1 MALLLQLVTSK
12 LRMSNYKFG
21 KVETHFEIKA
31 GAERFYDVFLNR
43 PHHIPNMI
51 TSQTREKLP
60 SVDIND
66 DDHFSGGKVGTQVSW
81 NYIQGILYLSM
92 YPNIQ

>member
-1 MALLLQLVTSK
+1 MRS
-12 LRMSNYKFG
+12 
-21 KVETHFEIKA
+21 IKA

-43 PHHIPNMI
+43 PHHIHNII

-60 SVDIND
+60 SVDLHD
-66 DDHFSGGKVGTQVSW
+66 GDHFSGGKVGTLVSW

>member
-1 MALLLQLVTSK
+1 
-12 LRMSNYKFG
+12 MSNYKFG
-21 KVETHFEIKA
+21 KVETHIEIKA

-60 SVDIND
+60 GPVLIYMMMITSQAEKSVR
-66 DDHFSGGKVGTQVSW
+66 TLVSW
-81 NYIQGILYLSM
+81 NYIQGILYLSI
-92 YPNIQ
+92 YTNFQ